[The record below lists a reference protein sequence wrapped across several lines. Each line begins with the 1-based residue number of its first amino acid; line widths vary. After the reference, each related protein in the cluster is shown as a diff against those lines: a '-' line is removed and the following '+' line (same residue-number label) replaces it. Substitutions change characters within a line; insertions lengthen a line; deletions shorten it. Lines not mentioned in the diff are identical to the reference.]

1 MTQALT
7 MTARVMDKAT
17 DVIDGLRAQ
26 LAARERLIVDLR
38 QMLADVRGDLAVQGA
53 ELDRLRARVA
63 TLNVLD
69 VEVRVN
75 A

>member
-1 MTQALT
+1 MTMSA
-7 MTARVMDKAT
+7 AVMDKAV

-53 ELDRLRARVA
+53 ELDQLRARVA
-63 TLNVLD
+63 TQNVRHA
-69 VEVRVN
+69 EVRVTR
-75 A
+75 

>member
-1 MTQALT
+1 MTMSA
-7 MTARVMDKAT
+7 AVMDKAV

-53 ELDRLRARVA
+53 ELDQLRARVA
-63 TLNVLD
+63 TQNVQI
-69 VEVRVN
+69 VREMVN
-75 A
+75 S

>member
-1 MTQALT
+1 MTMSA
-7 MTARVMDKAT
+7 AVMDKAV
-17 DVIDGLRAQ
+17 DVIDGLRVQ

-38 QMLADVRGDLAVQGA
+38 QMLADVRADLAVQGA

-63 TLNVLD
+63 TQNVRNAKA
-69 VEVRVN
+69 RVN

>member
-1 MTQALT
+1 MTMSA
-7 MTARVMDKAT
+7 AVMDKAV
-17 DVIDGLRAQ
+17 DVIDALRVQ

-38 QMLADVRGDLAVQGA
+38 QMLADVRGDLAAQGA

-63 TLNVLD
+63 TQNARNAKT
-69 VEVRVN
+69 RVN

>member
-1 MTQALT
+1 MTMSA
-7 MTARVMDKAT
+7 AVMDKAV

-53 ELDRLRARVA
+53 ELDQLRARVA
-63 TLNVLD
+63 TRNVRNAKA
-69 VEVRVN
+69 RVN

>member
-1 MTQALT
+1 MTMSA
-7 MTARVMDKAT
+7 AVMDKAV

-53 ELDRLRARVA
+53 ELDKLRARVA
-63 TLNVLD
+63 TQNVRHA
-69 VEVRVN
+69 EVRVTR
-75 A
+75 